1 MKAYASSLESEIQQ
15 LQSKLSQERDN
26 RLLQRARERESDREN
41 LQMEVKHEV
50 ERLQVEAATYL
61 DRLALAQQQVVLL
74 HPFVS

>member
-1 MKAYASSLESEIQQ
+1 MKAYASSLEREIEQ
-15 LQSKLSQERDN
+15 LQSRLSHERDD

-41 LQMEVKHEV
+41 LQTEVKHEL

-74 HPFVS
+74 QPFVS